1 VKFLGWEGEGEE
13 QLVLIERGGQEGV
26 SWIVP
31 TEEVGWKYLRD
42 FEGNESQV
50 LVIWGWV
57 LGLGNTSCRVSELG
71 EVGLLEGPELL
82 QKIGMEMILS
92 WLGS

>member
-1 VKFLGWEGEGEE
+1 MKFLGWGGEGEE

-26 SWIVP
+26 SWIVR
-31 TEEVGWKYLRD
+31 TEEVRSKYSRA

-57 LGLGNTSCRVSELG
+57 LGLGVTSCRVSELG
-71 EVGLLEGPELL
+71 EVGLLEGP
-82 QKIGMEMILS
+82 
-92 WLGS
+92 

>member
-1 VKFLGWEGEGEE
+1 MKLWEGEGSE

-26 SWIVP
+26 SCIVKL
-31 TEEVGWKYLRD
+31 EEVRSKYSRA

-57 LGLGNTSCRVSELG
+57 FYLRFTSCRVSELG
-71 EVGLLEGPELL
+71 EVGLLKGPELL
-82 QKIGMEMILS
+82 EKIGMEMILS
-92 WLGS
+92 